1 MTLVERLNSLVWSL
15 INLKTNE
22 HTINKM
28 KGLEQFTDL
37 LAMAIGMTGALMK
50 GLKKRMKMQSIL
62 IACVVAGIL
71 SFSLIGVIELFYNDL
86 TPRLT
91 ILVAFVVGWLANEIT
106 EKIDLIFDD
115 VWEYIE
121 GVIKKRLK

>member
-1 MTLVERLNSLVWSL
+1 
-15 INLKTNE
+15 
-22 HTINKM
+22 M

>member
-1 MTLVERLNSLVWSL
+1 
-15 INLKTNE
+15 
-22 HTINKM
+22 M

-71 SFSLIGVIELFYNDL
+71 SFSLIGVIELFYHDL

-121 GVIKKRLK
+121 RVIKKRLK

>member
-1 MTLVERLNSLVWSL
+1 MYL

-121 GVIKKRLK
+121 RVIKKRLK

>member
-1 MTLVERLNSLVWSL
+1 
-15 INLKTNE
+15 
-22 HTINKM
+22 M

-37 LAMAIGMTGALMK
+37 LAMGIGMTGALMK
-50 GLKKRMKMQSIL
+50 GLKKRMRMQSIL

-71 SFSLIGVIELFYNDL
+71 SFSLIGVIELFYQDL

-106 EKIDLIFDD
+106 EKIDLIFED
-115 VWEYIE
+115 VWDYIE
-121 GVIKKRLK
+121 GLIKKKLN

>member
-1 MTLVERLNSLVWSL
+1 
-15 INLKTNE
+15 
-22 HTINKM
+22 M

-37 LAMAIGMTGALMK
+37 LAMGIGMTGALMK
-50 GLKKRMKMQSIL
+50 GLKKRMRVQSIL

-71 SFSLIGVIELFYNDL
+71 SFSLIGVIELFYQDL

-106 EKIDLIFDD
+106 EKIDLIFED
-115 VWEYIE
+115 VWDHIE
-121 GVIKKRLK
+121 RLIKKKLK

>member
-1 MTLVERLNSLVWSL
+1 
-15 INLKTNE
+15 
-22 HTINKM
+22 M

-37 LAMAIGMTGALMK
+37 LAMGIGMTGALMK
-50 GLKKRMKMQSIL
+50 GLKKRMRMQSIL

-71 SFSLIGVIELFYNDL
+71 SFSLIGVIELFYQDL

-106 EKIDLIFDD
+106 EKIDLIFED
-115 VWEYIE
+115 VWDYIE
-121 GVIKKRLK
+121 GLIKKKLK

>member
-1 MTLVERLNSLVWSL
+1 
-15 INLKTNE
+15 
-22 HTINKM
+22 M

-37 LAMAIGMTGALMK
+37 LAMGIGMTGALMK
-50 GLKKRMKMQSIL
+50 GLKKRMRMQSIV

-71 SFSLIGVIELFYNDL
+71 SFSLIGVIELFYQDL

-106 EKIDLIFDD
+106 EKIDLIFED
-115 VWEYIE
+115 VWDHIE
-121 GVIKKRLK
+121 RLIKKKLK

>member
-1 MTLVERLNSLVWSL
+1 
-15 INLKTNE
+15 
-22 HTINKM
+22 M

-121 GVIKKRLK
+121 RVIKKRLK